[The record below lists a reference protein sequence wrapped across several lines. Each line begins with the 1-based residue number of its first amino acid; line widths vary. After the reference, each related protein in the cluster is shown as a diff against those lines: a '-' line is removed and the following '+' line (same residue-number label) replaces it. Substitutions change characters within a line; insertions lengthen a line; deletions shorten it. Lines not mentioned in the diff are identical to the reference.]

1 MIRKNVKYLE
11 KSFKIII
18 DPRLVKYAINISS
31 AFSNELSNPAV
42 ALSILESSLITAKR
56 KHRNK
61 LTKIDINSNFNFNYK
76 LFKKISKEDKK
87 MIAYHEA
94 GHFLVNYYSD
104 NIRNLKTS
112 AITIVP
118 AEDYLGVTTFNYMI
132 EKQLRLDRNYF
143 IDSIACNL
151 AGRVS
156 ESILLGEDTAKFSNG
171 ATQDL
176 ISATITVREVI
187 MQYGMVDE
195 IGKNMT
201 YFTGD
206 YSDLYLLSE
215 DIKNKVNAKTD
226 ELIEQANK
234 RAQEILN
241 AHLNVL
247 KRIAEELLKNE
258 VLDEIDLKQICN
270 QEEMLKKITKNL
282 TKISKV
288 RRKRQLLLL
297 PCIIF

>member
-1 MIRKNVKYLE
+1 
-11 KSFKIII
+11 
-18 DPRLVKYAINISS
+18 
-31 AFSNELSNPAV
+31 
-42 ALSILESSLITAKR
+42 
-56 KHRNK
+56 
-61 LTKIDINSNFNFNYK
+61 
-76 LFKKISKEDKK
+76 
-87 MIAYHEA
+87 
-94 GHFLVNYYSD
+94 
-104 NIRNLKTS
+104 
-112 AITIVP
+112 
-118 AEDYLGVTTFNYMI
+118 MI

-171 ATQDL
+171 AAQDL

-270 QEEMLKKITKNL
+270 QEEMLKKNNKKFNED
-282 TKISKV
+282 
-288 RRKRQLLLL
+288 
-297 PCIIF
+297 F

>member
-1 MIRKNVKYLE
+1 M
-11 KSFKIII
+11 
-18 DPRLVKYAINISS
+18 
-31 AFSNELSNPAV
+31 
-42 ALSILESSLITAKR
+42 
-56 KHRNK
+56 
-61 LTKIDINSNFNFNYK
+61 
-76 LFKKISKEDKK
+76 
-87 MIAYHEA
+87 
-94 GHFLVNYYSD
+94 
-104 NIRNLKTS
+104 
-112 AITIVP
+112 
-118 AEDYLGVTTFNYMI
+118 
-132 EKQLRLDRNYF
+132 
-143 IDSIACNL
+143 
-151 AGRVS
+151 
-156 ESILLGEDTAKFSNG
+156 GEDTAKFSNG
-171 ATQDL
+171 AAQDL

-270 QEEMLKKITKNL
+270 QEEMLKKNNKKFNED
-282 TKISKV
+282 
-288 RRKRQLLLL
+288 
-297 PCIIF
+297 F

>member
-1 MIRKNVKYLE
+1 
-11 KSFKIII
+11 
-18 DPRLVKYAINISS
+18 
-31 AFSNELSNPAV
+31 
-42 ALSILESSLITAKR
+42 
-56 KHRNK
+56 
-61 LTKIDINSNFNFNYK
+61 
-76 LFKKISKEDKK
+76 

-171 ATQDL
+171 AAQDL

-270 QEEMLKKITKNL
+270 QEEMLKKNNKKFNED
-282 TKISKV
+282 
-288 RRKRQLLLL
+288 
-297 PCIIF
+297 F

>member
-61 LTKIDINSNFNFNYK
+61 LTKTDINSNFNFNYK

-171 ATQDL
+171 AAQDL

-270 QEEMLKKITKNL
+270 QEEMLKKNNKKFNED
-282 TKISKV
+282 
-288 RRKRQLLLL
+288 
-297 PCIIF
+297 F